1 MSNVQ
6 ISQINIIIGEKEI
19 SLSLDEARELHQ
31 ILSQTLKPVEAASPE
46 RVIER
51 IIEHYNHYNH
61 WNTPSIRYNYA
72 STLTTGG
79 NVGSIGKTES
89 KFNGLTVTL
98 SSNKS
103 LKA

>member
-31 ILSQTLKPVEAASPE
+31 ILGQTLKPVEAASPE

-51 IIEHYNHYNH
+51 IIEHYHRYDH
-61 WNTPSIRYNYA
+61 WSTPHVRYEY
-72 STLTTGG
+72 TPTITTGG
-79 NVGSIGKTES
+79 TINTTAS

-98 SSNKS
+98 STNKS